1 MMKWVR
7 TSMALVAAIVLT
19 AASGEAWQLGSE
31 VGLAVERAIAA
42 KEVPGAVVVVG
53 RAEETLLEKAFGKRA
68 SEPEEAA
75 TLDTVYDLASLT
87 KPIATA
93 TSVMKLVERGA
104 VELAAP
110 VARHLPE
117 FGVRG
122 KEAITVE
129 MLLLHTSGLVA
140 DNPLADYVGTHDEM
154 WKRICELEPRSAPG
168 TKFAYSDVGYI
179 VLGELVERVDGRPLE
194 KFAGEELFEPLGML
208 ETTFRPGEELR
219 ERCAPTEKRA
229 GQWMRGEVHDPRAFA
244 LGGVAGHAGLFSTA
258 TDVSRWCRMLIGG
271 GELDGER
278 VLATAT
284 VEAMLSA
291 RRLPGGGQRTLAL
304 DCDTDY
310 SGARGAIFPRGASF
324 GHTGFTGTSL
334 WLDPATLGYVVVLS
348 NRVHPTG
355 KGDTRELRR
364 AVADATARA
373 LRAQEGVLTGADVL
387 AREGCA
393 RLVGRKVALL
403 TNRTGRLRSGERTID
418 LLART
423 KGVELRSILAP
434 EHGLGARAEG
444 SIADEIDTPTGLV
457 IHSLYGA
464 TRKPTAAMLEG
475 CDTLVI
481 DLQHVG
487 TRIYTYESTLA
498 YAMEVAGELGLRVVV
513 LDRPDPLALV
523 APQGPLADADA
534 LDFTSN
540 RPIPLAHGLTL
551 GERARLEREHFG
563 IACKLE
569 VVACEGW
576 RRSMR
581 WAETG
586 LEWQDPSPNLRN
598 ETQVLLYPGIALLET
613 TNVSVGRGTDE
624 PFERFGAPW
633 IEPVALARALN
644 ALRLPGLEFTPIR
657 FTPNASTFANE
668 ACGGVHVTVTE
679 RASVRSVEAGLAIAR
694 TLRDLHG
701 PTFQFERL
709 GRLLRDR
716 ETLALLSGGSRLED
730 IVSSWTKDL
739 AAFEAAAAKIRLYEP

>member
-1 MMKWVR
+1 MRRW
-7 TSMALVAAIVLT
+7 AAR
-19 AASGEAWQLGSE
+19 A
-31 VGLAVERAIAA
+31 LAVALLALAAPAQLANEIDAALTRAISAG
-42 KEVPGAVVVVG
+42 EVPGAVVAVG
-53 RAEETLLEKAFGKRA
+53 RGDEVLFERAFGARA
-68 SEPEEAA
+68 LEPREEA
-75 TLDTVYDLASLT
+75 TLDTLYDLASLT

-110 VARHLPE
+110 AARHLPE

-122 KEAITVE
+122 KEAITIE

-140 DNPLADYVGTHDEM
+140 DNPLGDYVGTRDEM
-154 WKRICELEPRSAPG
+154 WARICALEPRSAPG
-168 TKFAYSDVGYI
+168 TKFTYSDVGYI
-179 VLGELVERVDGRPLE
+179 VLGELVARVDGRPLDV
-194 KFAGEELFEPLGML
+194 FARAELFEPLGML
-208 ETTFRPGEELR
+208 DTMFAPAPELAA
-219 ERCAPTEKRA
+219 RCAPTEQRS
-229 GQWMRGEVHDPRAFA
+229 GRWMRGEVHDPRAFA
-244 LGGVAGHAGLFSTA
+244 LGGAAGHAGLFSTA
-258 TDVSRWCRMLIGG
+258 ADVSRWCRMLLAG
-271 GELDGER
+271 GELDGAR

-284 VEAMLSA
+284 VESMLSP
-291 RRLPGGGQRTLAL
+291 RTLPGGGLRTLAL
-304 DCDTDY
+304 DCDTEF
-310 SGARGAIFPRGASF
+310 SGARGGVFPRGASF

-334 WLDPATLGYVVVLS
+334 WLDPATTGYVVTLS
-348 NRVHPTG
+348 NRVHPAG
-355 KGDTRELRR
+355 KGETRELRR
-364 AVADATARA
+364 AIADAAARA
-373 LRAQEGVLTGADVL
+373 LRASEGVLTGADVL

-393 RLVGRKVALL
+393 RLAGRKVALL

-418 LLART
+418 LLARAP
-423 KGVELRSILAP
+423 GVELRSILAP

-444 SIADEIDTPTGLV
+444 SIANELDPATGLV

-464 TRKPTAAMLEG
+464 TRKPTAEMLAG
-475 CDTLVI
+475 CDTLVV

-498 YAMEVAGELGLRVVV
+498 YAMEVAGELGVRVVV
-513 LDRPDPLALV
+513 LDRPDPLALPK
-523 APQGPLADADA
+523 PQGPLADPER

-540 RPIPLAHGLTL
+540 RPVPLAHGLTL
-551 GERARLEREHFG
+551 GERARLEREHFRV
-563 IACKLE
+563 ACELE

-581 WAETG
+581 WADTG

-598 ETQVLLYPGIALLET
+598 ETQVLLYPGIALLEP

-633 IEPVALARALN
+633 IEPLALARALN

-679 RASVRSVEAGLAIAR
+679 RDAVRSVEAGLAIAR

-701 PTFQFERL
+701 ATFQFERID
-709 GRLLRDR
+709 RLLRDR
-716 ETLALLSGGSRLED
+716 ETLAQLAGGARIAD
-730 IVSSWTKDL
+730 IAASWAKDL
-739 AAFEAAAAKIRLYEP
+739 AAFEELVAGVRLYEP

>member
-1 MMKWVR
+1 MGARKSWV
-7 TSMALVAAIVLT
+7 MGWLVGVLLAGT
-19 AASGEAWQLGSE
+19 ASARQLERE

-42 KEVPGAVVVVG
+42 GEVPGAVVAIG
-53 RAEETLLEKAFGKRA
+53 RGDEVLFERGFGARALEPREE
-68 SEPEEAA
+68 A
-75 TLDTVYDLASLT
+75 TLDTLYDLASLT

-140 DNPLADYVGTHDEM
+140 DNPLGDYVGTRAEM
-154 WKRICELEPRSAPG
+154 WTRICALEPRHAPG
-168 TKFAYSDVGYI
+168 TKFTYSDVGYI
-179 VLGELVERVDGRPLE
+179 VLGELVARVDGRPLDV
-194 KFAGEELFEPLGML
+194 FARAELFEPLGML
-208 ETTFRPGEELR
+208 DTTFAPAPELAA
-219 ERCAPTEKRA
+219 RCAPTEQRS
-229 GQWMRGEVHDPRAFA
+229 GRWMRGEVHDPRAFA

-258 TDVSRWCRMLIGG
+258 ADVSRWCRMLLAG
-271 GELDGER
+271 GELDGAR

-284 VEAMLSA
+284 VESMLSP
-291 RRLPGGGQRTLAL
+291 RTLPGGGLRTLAL
-304 DCDTDY
+304 DCDTEF
-310 SGARGAIFPRGASF
+310 SGARGGVFSRGASF

-334 WLDPATLGYVVVLS
+334 WLDPATTGYVVTLS
-348 NRVHPTG
+348 NRVHPAG
-355 KGDTRELRR
+355 KGETRELRR
-364 AVADATARA
+364 AVADAAACA
-373 LRAQEGVLTGADVL
+373 LRAGEGVLTGADVL

-393 RLVGRKVALL
+393 RLAGHRVALL

-418 LLART
+418 LLARAQ
-423 KGVELRSILAP
+423 GVELRSILAP

-444 SIADEIDTPTGLV
+444 SIANELDPATGLV

-464 TRKPTAAMLEG
+464 TRKPTAEMLAG
-475 CDTLVI
+475 CDTLVV

-498 YAMEVAGELGLRVVV
+498 YAMEVAGALGVRVVV
-513 LDRPDPLALV
+513 LDRPDPLAL
-523 APQGPLADADA
+523 AKPQGPLADAER

-540 RPIPLAHGLTL
+540 RPVPLAHGLTL
-551 GERARLEREHFG
+551 GERARLEREHFRV
-563 IACKLE
+563 ACELE

-581 WAETG
+581 WADTG

-598 ETQVLLYPGIALLET
+598 ETQVLLYPGIALLEP

-633 IEPVALARALN
+633 IEPLALARALN
-644 ALRLPGLEFTPIR
+644 ALRLPGLEFTPLR
-657 FTPNASTFANE
+657 FTPSASTFANE
-668 ACGGVHVTVTE
+668 ACGGVHVTVTA
-679 RASVRSVEAGLAIAR
+679 RDTVRSVEAGLAIAR

-701 PTFQFERL
+701 AAFQFERID
-709 GRLLRDR
+709 RLLRDR
-716 ETLALLSGGSRLED
+716 ETLAQLGGGARIAD
-730 IVSSWTKDL
+730 IAASWAKDL
-739 AAFEAAAAKIRLYEP
+739 AAFEELAAKVRLYEP